1 MALSI
6 GVVFLLAMAWSVG
19 EFLPVIFVSIGN
31 QEVLLAVSALTK
43 KLQKN
48 CKHVYFPILI
58 KLHLTKRH
66 Y

>member
-6 GVVFLLAMAWSVG
+6 GVVFLLALAWSVG

-43 KLQKN
+43 K
-48 CKHVYFPILI
+48 
-58 KLHLTKRH
+58 
-66 Y
+66 